1 MLAFTRISGEPITDH
16 SQVYSCDCIVVLDE
30 TLCDVVDV
38 AGGLK
43 EDGVLL
49 LNTQLSGEAARKRY
63 QFENVKNLVVLD
75 ATKIALDVLGSAIV
89 NTVMLGAAAKAA
101 GLVSLDSVERA
112 VDEMMS
118 PALREKNKRAI
129 EMAYGMA
136 EGGAQA

>member
-1 MLAFTRISGEPITDH
+1 M
-16 SQVYSCDCIVVLDE
+16 
-30 TLCDVVDV
+30 
-38 AGGLK
+38 
-43 EDGVLL
+43 LL

-118 PALREKNKRAI
+118 PALREKNKKAI
-129 EMAYGMA
+129 EMAYDMV
-136 EGGAQA
+136 EGGTQA